1 MLFFWLCWGDVEVW
15 VIGLI
20 KDVMVYFVK
29 EVFEFYNL
37 SFLFDI
43 ENRFG
48 YVFVCC
54 RWMFSECLYEKLC
67 FKWLNEEV

>member
-1 MLFFWLCWGDVEVW
+1 MEVW

-43 ENRFG
+43 EIDLDMFL
-48 YVFVCC
+48 FVVD
-54 RWMFSECLYEKLC
+54 ECL
-67 FKWLNEEV
+67 VSV

>member
-1 MLFFWLCWGDVEVW
+1 MEVW

-43 ENRFG
+43 EIDLDMFL
-48 YVFVCC
+48 FVVD
-54 RWMFSECLYEKLC
+54 ECLVSVYMRNYV
-67 FKWLNEEV
+67 LND